1 MLLLKR
7 KARYLAI
14 TFVCLILSFM
24 VTLQVRSVLSANS
37 QTVVTADSARL
48 EELQKLYN
56 TEKERSTNLEAE
68 VKEYRSQLENF
79 ESELENAGGDA
90 VTFYQERLRQAEL
103 LAGMTEVTGPG
114 VVVTLDDMQ
123 QSAIPEND
131 DPNAYVV
138 HDSDLLMVL
147 NELRDAGAEAI
158 SINGERVLATSEVR
172 CAGSVVSV
180 NNNRISAPFVIRAI
194 GDPEKLSAGLQMRN
208 GAIDQLAVN
217 GIVTKLE
224 PKTEIEIGAYTSGLN
239 FQYASPKEEE

>member
-1 MLLLKR
+1 MLGLKN

-24 VTLQVRSVLSANS
+24 VTLQVRSVLTANS
-37 QTVVTADSARL
+37 QTVSTADSARL

-56 TEKERSTNLEAE
+56 AEKERSTNLEGE

-79 ESELENAGGDA
+79 ESQLANAGGDA
-90 VTFYQERLRQAEL
+90 VLYYQERLRQAEL
-103 LAGMTEVTGPG
+103 LAGMTDVVGPG

-131 DPNAYVV
+131 DPNTYVV

-147 NELRDAGAEAI
+147 NELRDAGAEAL
-158 SINGERVLATSEVR
+158 SINGERILATSEVR

-180 NNNRISAPFVIRAI
+180 NNNRISAPFVISAI
-194 GDPEKLSAGLQMRN
+194 GDPEKSAGLQMRN

-217 GIVTKLE
+217 GIYTKLE
-224 PKTEIEIGAYTSGLN
+224 KKTEIEIDAYTSGLN
-239 FQYASPKEEE
+239 FQYASPKEEEE